1 MQSKHFKVCW
11 DIGVFPGLVK
21 EANRVEKSEIKKK
34 EIVGGASGWLSW
46 LSVQILILTY
56 VMR

>member
-34 EIVGGASGWLSW
+34 KLLEGLLGGSAG
-46 LSVQILILTY
+46 
-56 VMR
+56 